1 MSQRSL
7 LRRSPNSLA
16 VLAALALALLTII
29 TGVIVLLAVGLR
41 SSNWSVES
49 RALTPEPELDSA
61 LHLPAIVLLAAICL
75 LLFPLIWRYRHR
87 ARKAAPPEA

>member
-1 MSQRSL
+1 MSERSL

-16 VLAALALALLTII
+16 ILVALALALLTIVI
-29 TGVIVLLAVGLR
+29 GVIVLLAVGLR
-41 SSNWSVES
+41 SSNFSVES
-49 RALTPEPELDSA
+49 KALTPEELESA

-87 ARKAAPPEA
+87 ARKAVPPEA

>member
-16 VLAALALALLTII
+16 VLAALGLALLTIVS
-29 TGVIVLLAVGLR
+29 GVIVLLAVGLR

-49 RALTPEPELDSA
+49 RAMTPEPEWNSA

-75 LLFPLIWRYRHR
+75 LLFPLLWRYRHR
-87 ARKAAPPEA
+87 RRKALPPEA

>member
-1 MSQRSL
+1 MSERSL

-16 VLAALALALLTII
+16 ILVALALALLTIVI
-29 TGVIVLLAVGLR
+29 GVIVLLAVGLR
-41 SSNWSVES
+41 SSNFSVES
-49 RALTPEPELDSA
+49 KALTPEPELESA

-87 ARKAAPPEA
+87 RRKAVPPGA

>member
-16 VLAALALALLTII
+16 ILAALVLALLTII
-29 TGVIVLLAVGLR
+29 SGLVLLLALGFR
-41 SSNWSVES
+41 SSHWSVES
-49 RALTPEPELDSA
+49 KTMMAEPAFDSA
-61 LHLPAIVLLAAICL
+61 LNVPAIILLAAICL

-87 ARKAAPPEA
+87 ARKAVPPEA

>member
-7 LRRSPNSLA
+7 LRRSPNSVA
-16 VLAALALALLTII
+16 VLVALVFALLTIAA
-29 TGVIVLLAVGLR
+29 GLIVLLAVGLR

-49 RALTPEPELDSA
+49 KALTPEPELDST

-87 ARKAAPPEA
+87 DRKAVPPEN